1 MGKQIMTRA
10 RLTRI
15 APFRCASNAFWRHVT
30 GPVFVMP
37 FVGGKFS
44 LDYCTKGIGAT
55 MAILESDDD
64 ATIQKAIDEWIDRTN
79 FSMADTLDR
88 RAEDVYSYGNVKEA
102 TRLHEEAEQVRCKA
116 RDLQQAREVA
126 S

>member
-1 MGKQIMTRA
+1 MAKQIMTRA

-15 APFRCASNAFWRHVT
+15 APFRCASNASWRHVT

-55 MAILESDDD
+55 MAILDSDDD
-64 ATIQKAIDEWIDRTN
+64 ATIQRAIDEWIDRTN
-79 FSMADTLDR
+79 IDMARASER
-88 RAEDVYSYGNVKEA
+88 RAAELQTYGNTTEA
-102 TRLHEEAEQVRCKA
+102 DRLLAEAAYIRREAGNLRAA
-116 RDLQQAREVA
+116 RVA